1 MFSEEQLKQYTA
13 VKAPNSLKAK
23 VMKLEKQKHAK
34 VIKFPAKA
42 VSAVAAC
49 LAVIIAIGAYFATG
63 VDVQLAAAPYQ
74 TASYQRATAEERV
87 TVKLDAEGGYEVS
100 VLQGSFS
107 VDDIQNVSTAQLE
120 GDKEIEWLVPMVGE
134 NILTVKKG
142 LIIRQYRL
150 VFNIETQSLQLEKV

>member
-1 MFSEEQLKQYTA
+1 MFSKEQLEQYSL
-13 VKAPNSLKAK
+13 VKAPDSLKAK
-23 VMKLEKQKHAK
+23 VMKLESQKQAK
-34 VIKFPAKA
+34 VYKFPAKA

-63 VDVQLAAAPYQ
+63 VDVHLAAAQYQ

-87 TVKLDAEGGYEVS
+87 TVKLDAEGKYEVS
-100 VLQGSFS
+100 VSQGSFS

-150 VFNIETQSLQLEKV
+150 VFSYETQSLQLEKV